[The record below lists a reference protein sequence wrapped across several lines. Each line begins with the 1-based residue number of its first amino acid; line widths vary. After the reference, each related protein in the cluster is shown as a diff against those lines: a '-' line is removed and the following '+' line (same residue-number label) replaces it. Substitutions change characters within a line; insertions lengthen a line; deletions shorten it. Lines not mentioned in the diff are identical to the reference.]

1 MEELVIKSHSFENA
15 KRELK
20 KFSEQ
25 TTTDLDLTRVDDS
38 KDVLEILGDWFM
50 GRGIGKDH
58 MVTGEE
64 FNELVTQIQTH
75 IHSIND
81 TEIKLV
87 KEFGQVY
94 NALEALDKDYIQAIL
109 SSIKAT
115 EETSQGFQKA
125 QEDIK
130 VIVENQ
136 RKTLEELKKFKQKLV
151 SYVHLDDIDKIWK
164 DVEAYASQVNE
175 LEKRSEGFAAL
186 IQENKEEVN
195 EKISDALQATNTVIE
210 SFTKRIKYVY
220 LIAGGSAGLAIIEL
234 ILLFMKVI

>member
-1 MEELVIKSHSFENA
+1 MKTAKQVNITVCTDSQEQSKNKETDHFATNKETLLKLINIAKKENVNIEKA
-15 KRELK
+15 
-20 KFSEQ
+20 
-25 TTTDLDLTRVDDS
+25 
-38 KDVLEILGDWFM
+38 
-50 GRGIGKDH
+50 
-58 MVTGEE
+58 
-64 FNELVTQIQTH
+64 
-75 IHSIND
+75 
-81 TEIKLV
+81 V
-87 KEFGQVY
+87 KC
-94 NALEALDKDYIQAIL
+94 
-109 SSIKAT
+109 
-115 EETSQGFQKA
+115 
-125 QEDIK
+125 
-130 VIVENQ
+130 
-136 RKTLEELKKFKQKLV
+136 EELKKFKQKLV